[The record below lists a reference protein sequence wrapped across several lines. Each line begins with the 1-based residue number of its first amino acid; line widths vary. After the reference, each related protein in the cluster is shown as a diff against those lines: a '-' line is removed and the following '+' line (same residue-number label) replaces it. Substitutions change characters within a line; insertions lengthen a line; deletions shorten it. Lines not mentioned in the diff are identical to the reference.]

1 MAERQ
6 SEQMRRLQDK
16 IKLLQG
22 DLELSQGISD
32 ELEKRV
38 QEMSERAE
46 GSFLNSPTYRQM
58 RMKMEFLE
66 ASMKRKE
73 EHLKAMEGLRFRT
86 ADAARRLIEDG
97 QGPAGDAGSVRKPVG
112 MGLGTRGVENPDNAS
127 GLAKELAR
135 AREDAADLEGR
146 LAAADMLLAE
156 RDGEIER
163 LRGTVAGLE
172 AKLQEVGKAARKPR
186 QNEAVAVRAR

>member
-172 AKLQEVGKAARKPR
+172 AKLQEVGEAARKPR

>member
-97 QGPAGDAGSVRKPVG
+97 QGPAGDAGSVRKSVG

-135 AREDAADLEGR
+135 TCCWRSVTGKSNGCGEPWPGWRRSYKR
-146 LAAADMLLAE
+146 LVK
-156 RDGEIER
+156 RQGS
-163 LRGTVAGLE
+163 RGKT
-172 AKLQEVGKAARKPR
+172 RR
-186 QNEAVAVRAR
+186 WR